1 MPKETK
7 SQAAT
12 KDPTGLSLRVLNT
25 LRYMEVTMVEGSII
39 LTQAGWGVQQG
50 RKRRIGLGENREG
63 GIETIFICCYVLHK
77 ALCPVINLIGPLL
90 SPCRAEIT
98 QYHSL
103 QFTKE
108 ETEYE
113 GNLAQGYPVTF

>member
-1 MPKETK
+1 
-7 SQAAT
+7 
-12 KDPTGLSLRVLNT
+12 
-25 LRYMEVTMVEGSII
+25 MVEGSII

-50 RKRRIGLGENREG
+50 RKRGIGLGENREG

-90 SPCRAEIT
+90 SPCRAEVT

-103 QFTKE
+103 QFTKQ